1 MKPCRKAVEEM
12 RRPTRD
18 RLSGAGRWTRQ
29 IVPSQDQANK
39 TSLQHMDFS
48 NFRGNLSVAVTN
60 NSDGTLSIW
69 RVVMIKRKHIDHA
82 ELLELGKLLL
92 LLVKRQQI
100 ELNLSSERN
109 KRRTEVEK
117 LARAS

>member
-1 MKPCRKAVEEM
+1 
-12 RRPTRD
+12 
-18 RLSGAGRWTRQ
+18 
-29 IVPSQDQANK
+29 
-39 TSLQHMDFS
+39 
-48 NFRGNLSVAVTN
+48 
-60 NSDGTLSIW
+60 
-69 RVVMIKRKHIDHA
+69 MIKRKHIDHA

-109 KRRTEVEK
+109 TRRTEVGK